1 MPFRQSNSGFY
12 VRFYF
17 HQQFFKRWYIG
28 EDVKSLKRPKEFLKM
43 LENGFFYPPRI
54 CFFSFPSPFSDS
66 SSSFRSKSHPS
77 SFLNKTFSFIFAFE
91 SNGNPLHQRQRLH
104 LHFRGKLIQERFG
117 TFINITFATPGCVEE
132 WAYFFAR
139 SWVQSS
145 SKICF
150 FSCFQTLPTLNQY
163 LEVNMFFRLDE
174 FFFK

>member
-1 MPFRQSNSGFY
+1 MPFRQSNLVFY

-43 LENGFFYPPRI
+43 LENGFFDPPRI

-104 LHFRGKLIQERFG
+104 LHFRGKLIQERFA
-117 TFINITFATPGCVEE
+117 TFINWHVCNPWLCGRVGLLFRKVLGSVHKRNL
-132 WAYFFAR
+132 FFPA
-139 SWVQSS
+139 
-145 SKICF
+145 SK
-150 FSCFQTLPTLNQY
+150 LL
-163 LEVNMFFRLDE
+163 RL
-174 FFFK
+174 